1 MASDDELYDYDYDDE
16 ELEDV
21 DSEGVEM
28 EEDDCDGGHLE
39 DEDDVSVPEPPVK
52 CLAITKEALSNA
64 QQEDLTAVMNLFNIK
79 QHHARADLIRYRWN
93 MERITD
99 QMERK
104 GQDIMLMEAG
114 VASPHQEGNDGAA
127 RSRRVTCGV
136 CFEDFSSP
144 RKVSTM
150 DCGHSFCNDCW
161 TGYFVSSL
169 DSGKKQIRCMALK
182 CPAICDEAVVQRLL
196 RGEHPAAAAR
206 FLDFLLNSYVDDNAA
221 VMWCPSVPHCGHAI
235 RASSG
240 ESAPLCEVECPC
252 GHGFCFR
259 CAAPAHS
266 PCPCAMW
273 ERWEAKC
280 LGEAENVK
288 WLLANTKTC
297 PKCFKS
303 SSRRAAAT
311 TSPAHAAS
319 IYGTISLLWLCGAAT
334 GLAHDYERIEGHS
347 CNRFDEDKKRKVD
360 DAQRQLRRYEHY
372 YKRFQAHDM
381 SYRSERDKLGPSLVE
396 NVIDRL
402 ESHDSVLYQNAAQSL
417 ADSHR
422 TLLVC
427 RQVLSRSFVFAYY
440 MFDDE
445 DVTTTTQEGTLLAQA
460 KELFEN
466 YQQGVEA
473 LVEKLT
479 ELLDTTS
486 KLPEEDKEEELL
498 KEFEGAKKKA
508 LNYAATI
515 EAHCGKMY
523 ACIQDELLPMLVEP
537 MVIAPFQ
544 KKGPLK
550 AHKE

>member
-1 MASDDELYDYDYDDE
+1 MASDDE

-28 EEDDCDGGHLE
+28 EEDDGDDGHLE
-39 DEDDVSVPEPPVK
+39 DEDDVSVREPPVK
-52 CLAITKEALSNA
+52 CSAITKEALCNA
-64 QQEDLTAVMNLFNIK
+64 QQEDLTAVMNLFNIT
-79 QHHARADLIRYRWN
+79 QHHARAVLIRYRWN

-99 QMERK
+99 HMERK

-114 VASPHQEGNDGAA
+114 VVSHQESASCAA
-127 RSRRVTCGV
+127 GSRRVITCGV
-136 CFEDFSSP
+136 CFEDLSL

-169 DSGKKQIRCMALK
+169 DSGKKQIRCMAL
-182 CPAICDEAVVQRLL
+182 
-196 RGEHPAAAAR
+196 
-206 FLDFLLNSYVDDNAA
+206 
-221 VMWCPSVPHCGHAI
+221 
-235 RASSG
+235 
-240 ESAPLCEVECPC
+240 
-252 GHGFCFR
+252 
-259 CAAPAHS
+259 
-266 PCPCAMW
+266 MW

-297 PKCFKS
+297 PKCFKPIIKEGGCNHVTCS
-303 SSRRAAAT
+303 CGQ
-311 TSPAHAAS
+311 
-319 IYGTISLLWLCGAAT
+319 YLCWLCGVAT
-334 GLAHDYERIEGHS
+334 GLAHDYDRIHGHS
-347 CNRFDEDKKRKVD
+347 CNRFDEDEKRRVS
-360 DAQRQLRRYEHY
+360 DAQQQL
-372 YKRFQAHDM
+372 QP
-381 SYRSERDKLGPSLVE
+381 LGPALVE
-396 NVIDRL
+396 NVIDGL

-440 MFDDE
+440 MFHE
-445 DVTTTTQEGTLLAQA
+445 DVSTTTQEGTLLAQA

-479 ELLDTTS
+479 RRRRPSCRRRTRRRRSSSRSLRGRRRGLSTT
-486 KLPEEDKEEELL
+486 P
-498 KEFEGAKKKA
+498 
-508 LNYAATI
+508 ATI

-550 AHKE
+550 ADKE